1 MASPTQHKR
10 VRTDDVL
17 GDKLKAVQVT
27 ESEPDC
33 PIICGANGNQSY
45 ASMLLNPLHHYR
57 NAPIENFEFADEDC
71 VHSMG
76 NTGPNT
82 CFSQR
87 LHDKLDLEWRCAVI
101 IKLMGKPNS
110 SNALKFMADSLR
122 RKWNPQGPWQI
133 IDLPNDY
140 FVVKFH
146 LHEDMGTAL
155 YGGPWI
161 IAGQTLVVQQ
171 WKPNFN
177 PSLDEIT
184 TMAIWVRIVGLP
196 PKFFKEFTMR
206 KIGHSLGSVV
216 KVDKLTLSQTRGQF
230 GRLCVEIDLQKPL
243 LPRVEV
249 EGISYGVVYEG
260 ISMICFQ
267 CGCYG
272 HVKASCPYH
281 VSDQTPNQS
290 PDANVSK
297 SDIAINHTNDVGSA
311 RAMENSDGKTDRG
324 TQSVAGGGHGPWM
337 LMSYRNKKREVIAPE
352 NSKTRATYGSRFA
365 ILEDEADGIMK
376 NAEVNVDTEIP
387 SKPIVPSDPEPK
399 IVTLWK
405 QVQKKIHNKNK
416 NEDKTQATKGTR
428 NPVTDSNAKAKT
440 GSSKPMMDITNGN
453 LNVGNTM
460 SKASYSKSRKT
471 GASNKS
477 STTPSSAM
485 NFTFPHPDLSP
496 LMNGKQPDPPNQ
508 DVPLQQNVSAY
519 FGHCPPENGSL
530 NSSLDGDV
538 GISNH
543 DSSNDQAH
551 SDFSSTNLQLIDV
564 IPDMDQ
570 EFCDAEPSLAGN
582 TSSLNEEEMVD
593 FDC

>member
-45 ASMLLNPLHHYR
+45 ASMLLNPLHQYR

-76 NTGPNT
+76 KTGPNT

-146 LHEDMGTAL
+146 LHEDMDTAL

-171 WKPNFN
+171 WKPSFN

-184 TMAIWVRIVGLP
+184 TMAVWVRIVGLP

-216 KVDKLTLSQTRGQF
+216 KVDKLTLSQNRGQF
-230 GRLCVEIDLQKPL
+230 GRLC
-243 LPRVEV
+243 
-249 EGISYGVVYEG
+249 
-260 ISMICFQ
+260 
-267 CGCYG
+267 
-272 HVKASCPYH
+272 
-281 VSDQTPNQS
+281 
-290 PDANVSK
+290 
-297 SDIAINHTNDVGSA
+297 
-311 RAMENSDGKTDRG
+311 
-324 TQSVAGGGHGPWM
+324 
-337 LMSYRNKKREVIAPE
+337 RN
-352 NSKTRATYGSRFA
+352 
-365 ILEDEADGIMK
+365 
-376 NAEVNVDTEIP
+376 
-387 SKPIVPSDPEPK
+387 
-399 IVTLWK
+399 
-405 QVQKKIHNKNK
+405 
-416 NEDKTQATKGTR
+416 
-428 NPVTDSNAKAKT
+428 
-440 GSSKPMMDITNGN
+440 
-453 LNVGNTM
+453 
-460 SKASYSKSRKT
+460 
-471 GASNKS
+471 
-477 STTPSSAM
+477 
-485 NFTFPHPDLSP
+485 
-496 LMNGKQPDPPNQ
+496 
-508 DVPLQQNVSAY
+508 
-519 FGHCPPENGSL
+519 
-530 NSSLDGDV
+530 
-538 GISNH
+538 
-543 DSSNDQAH
+543 
-551 SDFSSTNLQLIDV
+551 
-564 IPDMDQ
+564 
-570 EFCDAEPSLAGN
+570 
-582 TSSLNEEEMVD
+582 
-593 FDC
+593 